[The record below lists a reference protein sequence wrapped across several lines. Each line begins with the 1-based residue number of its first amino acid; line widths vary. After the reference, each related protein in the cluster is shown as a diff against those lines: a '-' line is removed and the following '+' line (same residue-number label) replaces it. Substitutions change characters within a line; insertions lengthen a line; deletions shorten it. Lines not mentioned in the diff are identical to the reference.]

1 VLSRTATDQELA
13 RLVAL
18 YEGEQRHYQQ
28 SSSDAERVAGARDP
42 DLAAWT
48 IVANVLLN
56 LDEAVTKQ

>member
-1 VLSRTATDQELA
+1 M

-18 YEGEQRHYQQ
+18 YDGERQHYRR
-28 SSSDAERVAGARDP
+28 SAADAAEALRDAGVSISDAGNA

-56 LDEAVTKQ
+56 LDETVTKE

>member
-1 VLSRTATDQELA
+1 M

-18 YEGEQRHYQQ
+18 YDGERQHYLQ
-28 SSSDAERVAGARDP
+28 SSADAAEVLQIPASASGDGNA

-48 IVANVLLN
+48 IVANALFN